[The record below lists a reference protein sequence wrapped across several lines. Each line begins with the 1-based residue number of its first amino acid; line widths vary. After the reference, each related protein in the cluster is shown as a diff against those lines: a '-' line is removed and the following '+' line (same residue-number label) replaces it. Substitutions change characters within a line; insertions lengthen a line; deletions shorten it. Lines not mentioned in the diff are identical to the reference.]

1 MTRHTINHST
11 YLKGSNTM
19 HVDLQNAIV
28 GHPEKMKY
36 MFTIIGY
43 LFGRELYRK
52 CFYCESKR
60 RGTIYAETYI
70 VERLSNVSCD
80 RYRVEV
86 FDGTNVSTVLG
97 GRAPK
102 KALPW
107 RADCAEE
114 VARMPRDRNTFMM
127 ACNQAGW
134 KERANQ
140 PRARSASM
148 RVGVGAGRH

>member
-1 MTRHTINHST
+1 MNA
-11 YLKGSNTM
+11 
-19 HVDLQNAIV
+19 DLQNAIV

-52 CFYCESKR
+52 YFYCESKS
-60 RGTIYAETYI
+60 RGVIYAESYI
-70 VERLSNVSCD
+70 NERLTNVACD
-80 RYRVEV
+80 RYRVEC
-86 FDGTNVSTVLG
+86 FDGEKTSTVLG
-97 GRAPK
+97 GRAP
-102 KALPW
+102 AAQLPW

-134 KERANQ
+134 KERAKQ
-140 PRARSASM
+140 PRARGRRTKAGN
-148 RVGVGAGRH
+148 RAGRY

>member
-1 MTRHTINHST
+1 MNS
-11 YLKGSNTM
+11 
-19 HVDLQNAIV
+19 DLQNAIV

-52 CFYCESKR
+52 YFYCESKS
-60 RGTIYAETYI
+60 RGVIYAETYI
-70 VERLSNVSCD
+70 KDRLTNVACD

-86 FDGTNVSTVLG
+86 CDSKETSTVLG
-97 GRAPK
+97 GRAPA

-114 VARMPRDRNTFMM
+114 VSRMPRDRETFMM

-134 KERANQ
+134 KERAKK
-140 PRARSASM
+140 PRARSKHM
-148 RVGVGAGRH
+148 KTGVGTGRH

>member
-1 MTRHTINHST
+1 MNA
-11 YLKGSNTM
+11 
-19 HVDLQNAIV
+19 DLQNAIV

-52 CFYCESKR
+52 YFYCESKS
-60 RGTIYAETYI
+60 RGVIYAEAYI
-70 VERLSNVSCD
+70 KDRLTNVACD

-86 FDGTNVSTVLG
+86 CDGKETSTVLG
-97 GRAPK
+97 GRAPA

-114 VARMPRDRNTFMM
+114 VSRMPRDRETFMM

-134 KERANQ
+134 KERAKQ
-140 PRARSASM
+140 PRARSKHM
-148 RVGVGAGRH
+148 KVGVGAGRH

>member
-1 MTRHTINHST
+1 MNA
-11 YLKGSNTM
+11 
-19 HVDLQNAIV
+19 DLQNAIV

-52 CFYCESKR
+52 YFYCESKS
-60 RGTIYAETYI
+60 RGAIYAEAYI
-70 VERLSNVSCD
+70 KERLSNVACD

-86 FDGTNVSTVLG
+86 YDGKETSTVFG
-97 GRAPK
+97 GRALK
-102 KALPW
+102 KTLPW

-114 VARMPRDRNTFMM
+114 VSRMPRDRSTFMM

-134 KERANQ
+134 KERAKT
-140 PRARSASM
+140 PRSRSRHMKIS
-148 RVGVGAGRH
+148 AGK

>member
-1 MTRHTINHST
+1 MNS
-11 YLKGSNTM
+11 
-19 HVDLQNAIV
+19 DLQNAIV

-36 MFTIIGY
+36 MFTIVGY

-52 CFYCESKR
+52 YFYCESKS

-70 VERLSNVSCD
+70 KERLTNVACD
-80 RYRVEV
+80 QYRVEV
-86 FDGTNVSTVLG
+86 WDGEKSSTVFG
-97 GRAPK
+97 GTVPTA
-102 KALPW
+102 ALPW

-134 KERANQ
+134 KERAKL
-140 PRARSASM
+140 PRSRSRHM
-148 RVGVGAGRH
+148 KVGSGTGSH